1 MNRTIKS
8 TVGITILLLIVAL
21 SAFSTTPKVIQ
32 HSKVNWNTAEKNYIA
47 ALCSENI
54 GLRNSA
60 ANFIAEYRLAGAVK
74 PLIERL
80 REDKVEQVRMASALA
95 LVQLGDSDGIAA
107 VKEAAIYDGSEKVA
121 KFCEQ
126 LLNSTSEE
134 LSLK

>member
-1 MNRTIKS
+1 MKKTIT
-8 TVGITILLLIVAL
+8 TVLRMSIVAMIVAF
-21 SAFSTTPKVIQ
+21 SAFATTPKSA
-32 HSKVNWNTAEKNYIA
+32 HYSKVNWTTAEKNYVA
-47 ALCSENI
+47 ALYSENI

-60 ANFIAEYRLAGAVK
+60 VNFIAEYRLTGAVQ

-95 LVQLGDSDGIAA
+95 LVQLGNSEGIVA

-126 LLNSTSEE
+126 LINSTSEE

>member
-1 MNRTIKS
+1 MKKTSGILALTMIFAMSVFATSPKS
-8 TVGITILLLIVAL
+8 TR
-21 SAFSTTPKVIQ
+21 F
-32 HSKVNWNTAEKNYIA
+32 SKVNWDTAEKNYIA

-60 ANFIAEYRLAGAVK
+60 ASFIAEYRLTGAVQ

-95 LVQLGDSDGIAA
+95 LVQLGDTDGIEA
-107 VKEAAIYDGSEKVA
+107 VKEAVLYDGSEKVS

-126 LLNSTSEE
+126 LINSTTEE

>member
-1 MNRTIKS
+1 MKKS
-8 TVGITILLLIVAL
+8 FGTVTRITIVTMIVVF
-21 SAFSTTPKVIQ
+21 SAFATTPKTA
-32 HSKVNWNTAEKNYIA
+32 HYSKVNWTTAEKNYIA
-47 ALCSENI
+47 ALYSENV

-60 ANFIAEYRLAGAVK
+60 VSFIAEYRLTGAVQ

-95 LVQLGDSDGIAA
+95 LVQLGNSDGIVA
-107 VKEAAIYDGSEKVA
+107 VKEAAIYDGSDKVA

-126 LLNSTSEE
+126 LINSSSEE

>member
-1 MNRTIKS
+1 MKNRISRTL
-8 TVGITILLLIVAL
+8 GIAALTMIIVL
-21 SAFSTTPKVIQ
+21 SAFAANPKTK
-32 HSKVNWNTAEKNYIA
+32 SSSSVNWSVAEKNYVA
-47 ALCSENI
+47 ALNSENI

-60 ANFIAEYRLAGAVK
+60 ANYIAEYRLTGAVQ

-95 LVQLGDSDGIAA
+95 LVQLGDSDGIIA

-126 LLNSTSEE
+126 LINSTTEE

>member
-1 MNRTIKS
+1 MTSTIKKS
-8 TVGITILLLIVAL
+8 SVITVLTMIVVL
-21 SAFSTTPKVIQ
+21 SAFATTPKTIL
-32 HSKVNWNTAEKNYIA
+32 HSNVNWSAAEKNYIT

-60 ANFIAEYRLAGAVK
+60 VNFIAEYRLTGAVQ
-74 PLIERL
+74 PLIGLL

-95 LVQLGDSDGIAA
+95 LIQLGDSKGIIA
-107 VKEAAIYDGSEKVA
+107 VQEAAIYDGSEKVA

-134 LSLK
+134 LSFK

>member
-1 MNRTIKS
+1 MKNSIKKLFR
-8 TVGITILLLIVAL
+8 ITTLTMIVVL
-21 SAFSTTPKVIQ
+21 SAFATNPKTTQ
-32 HSKVNWNTAEKNYIA
+32 SSKVNWNAAEKNYIA

-60 ANFIAEYRLAGAVK
+60 ANFIAEYRLTGAVQ

-95 LVQLGDSDGIAA
+95 LVQLGVSDGIVA

-126 LLNSTSEE
+126 LINSTSEV

>member
-1 MNRTIKS
+1 MNRTIK
-8 TVGITILLLIVAL
+8 TTARITILSLIVAL
-21 SAFSTTPKVIQ
+21 SAFSTTPKTIQ
-32 HSKVNWNTAEKNYIA
+32 HLKVNWNIAEKNYIA
-47 ALCSENI
+47 ALCSDNV

-60 ANFIAEYRLAGAVK
+60 ATFIAEYRLTGAVK

-95 LVQLGDSDGIAA
+95 LIQLGNSDGIAA

>member
-1 MNRTIKS
+1 MKNLFNKS
-8 TVGITILLLIVAL
+8 VGIIAL
-21 SAFSTTPKVIQ
+21 TMSIAMSAFATTPKTNQ
-32 HSKVNWNTAEKNYIA
+32 YSKVNWNTAEKNYIA

-60 ANFIAEYRLAGAVK
+60 ANFIAEYRLTGAVK

-95 LVQLGDSDGIAA
+95 LVQLGDKVGIEA
-107 VKEAAIYDGSEKVA
+107 VKEAALYDGSEKVA

-126 LLNSTSEE
+126 LLNSSSEE

>member
-1 MNRTIKS
+1 MKKTSGILALTMIFAMSVFATSPKS
-8 TVGITILLLIVAL
+8 
-21 SAFSTTPKVIQ
+21 SRY
-32 HSKVNWNTAEKNYIA
+32 SKVNWDTAEKNYIA

-60 ANFIAEYRLAGAVK
+60 ASFIAEYRLTGAVQ

-95 LVQLGDSDGIAA
+95 LVQLGDNDGIEA
-107 VKEAAIYDGSEKVA
+107 VKEAVLYDGSEKVS

-126 LLNSTSEE
+126 LLNSSSQE

>member
-1 MNRTIKS
+1 MKNTLKK
-8 TVGITILLLIVAL
+8 TLTITIVTMMVAV
-21 SAFSTTPKVIQ
+21 SAFATPPKTTQ
-32 HSKVNWNTAEKNYIA
+32 YSKVNWSLAEKNYIA
-47 ALCSENI
+47 ALCSGNI

-60 ANFIAEYRLAGAVK
+60 ANFIAEYRLTGAVK

-80 REDKVEQVRMASALA
+80 REDKVEQVRMSSALA
-95 LVQLGDSDGIAA
+95 LVQLGDNEGIAA